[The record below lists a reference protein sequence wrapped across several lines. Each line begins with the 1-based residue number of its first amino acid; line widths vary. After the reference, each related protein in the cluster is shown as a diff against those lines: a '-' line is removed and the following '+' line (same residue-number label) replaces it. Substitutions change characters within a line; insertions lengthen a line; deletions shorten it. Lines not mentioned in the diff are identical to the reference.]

1 MPLLGGVW
9 ETNVAHSRILDTPPP
24 DLHNAHTVHQSVKA
38 HLSREVDKKCKEKR
52 SPPNQTVGGPTLPT
66 LPHTTNIR
74 NAHLND
80 RHHPGPPTQS
90 CRCHHWII
98 HWYENYNEIRS
109 PSPLIIYALY
119 FKVIPE

>member
-24 DLHNAHTVHQSVKA
+24 DLHNAHTVHHSVKA
-38 HLSREVDKKCKEKR
+38 HLSREVDKSKEKR

-80 RHHPGPPTQS
+80 RHHFGPPTQS
-90 CRCHHWII
+90 CQCHHWII
-98 HWYENYNEIRS
+98 HRYENYKEVWS
-109 PSPLIIYALY
+109 PSPLLMICSLFQGHI
-119 FKVIPE
+119 